1 MIIARVTQDKIYRFM
16 DENEFVEGNVYT
28 AIIGKNGSGKSRLL
42 NSIIQDLLSRHGY
55 PYIFDREQT
64 FLRDESFSGRLI
76 FRDIPRKIIAVSTS
90 PFDKFPLPKRNEPI
104 GNYSYLGLR
113 GLCSNNLGLAYM
125 SKIINSL
132 ISTIMHNPSRAEVV
146 GHVLNYLGYSDEV
159 WARFELSMTI
169 SRVKAFIQSEDPVGQ
184 FARFLS
190 SQSMRN
196 IDRSFY
202 FDHDGHIDINKVY
215 ETFRIFERFTEY
227 TSKPRFDLVINMRGV
242 NLLDILYEI
251 NGDFLFLIQS
261 GIAKLRDVTL
271 EKCEFNQRVTIS
283 DASSG
288 EQSVVMAMLG
298 IASQIEDQTLVCIDE
313 PEVCLHPEWQERYID
328 LLVTAFSNYR
338 GCQFIIA
345 THSPQIVSNLP
356 ERNCNIMSME
366 TGHFENSRDYQHRS
380 ADYQLAAIFKAPG
393 HRNEYLNRIALNT
406 FVKVGKNK
414 IFDHKDME
422 TLNFLNESIENIR
435 TNDPLYD
442 LIIALQE
449 MFNKYGKC
457 Y

>member
-1 MIIARVTQDKIYRFM
+1 MIIERVTRDKVYRFM
-16 DENEFVEGNVYT
+16 DEYELVEGNAYT

-42 NSIIQDLLSRHGY
+42 NSIIQDLLNQRGHPSS
-55 PYIFDREQT
+55 FDRELP
-64 FLRDESFSGRLI
+64 FSRDKSFSGRLEC
-76 FRDIPRKIIAVSTS
+76 RGVPRKIIAVSTS
-90 PFDKFPLPKRNEPI
+90 PFDKFPLPKRHEPI

-113 GLCSNNLGLAYM
+113 DLLSNNLGLAYM

-132 ISTIMHNPSRAEVV
+132 ITTILHDPSRAAVV
-146 GHVLNYLGYSDEV
+146 GHVLQYLGYIDEV
-159 WARFELSMTI
+159 WARFQLAPTI
-169 SRVKAFIQSEDPVGQ
+169 GRIETFLRSDDPIGQ
-184 FARFLS
+184 FAKFLS
-190 SQSMRN
+190 SPSMRN
-196 IDRSFY
+196 VDRSFY
-202 FDHDGHIDINKVY
+202 FDEYGHLDENKVQ
-215 ETFRIFERFTEY
+215 ETFRIFDKLITY
-227 TSKPRFDLVINMRGV
+227 TSKPRFDLVIDIGGV
-242 NLLDILYEI
+242 HLLDGLYEI
-251 NGDFLFLIQS
+251 NEDFLFLIQS

-271 EKCEFNQRVTIS
+271 EKRELRQRVRIS

-298 IASQIEDQTLVCIDE
+298 IASQIEDHTLVCIDE

-328 LLVTAFSNYR
+328 LLVTAFSNYT

-366 TGHFENSRDYQHRS
+366 TGQLESSREYQHRS

-414 IFDHKDME
+414 SFDHEDTD
-422 TLNFLNESIENIR
+422 TLELLSDSLESIR

-442 LIIALQE
+442 LVIALQE
-449 MFNKYGKC
+449 MYKKYG
-457 Y
+457 